1 MNISYDYKNIRL
13 LGNQRIVESRK
24 DCDVSANL
32 GNLTFAAPVMLAN
45 VKSVADINTCQ
56 ILDSNNFAYSY
67 PRIDGVDDVKNFVRF
82 ANENFK
88 VVSISIG
95 IKPEWQEFI
104 DWLVDSGYKCHI
116 ITIDSAYAFFKP
128 VAELVKY
135 VKKKLPNTF
144 LIVGNG
150 HTPEFIQWLENSG
163 ADAAKINVGV
173 SCFTAGT
180 RVLMSNGTYKNIED
194 IKVNDSV
201 IAGTGKATKVT
212 GVKLSGYKNVMSYY
226 HPRFYKRTFCT
237 HEHLHFV
244 NDFSYLASATVLSGN
259 RAVKGYNMPWTYR
272 WKSAGSLTKLDS
284 LLLPKNIEFSD
295 IINSFEFKLDDFCD
309 HNKTVLYNKEIIYP
323 SYNLGFLIGAFLGDG
338 TAQTVISERTLK
350 NGVVSRNTTHNLNY
364 TFNYHELDLAE
375 KVNSAMK
382 DVFHVSAK
390 IECPNSNQHKRN
402 THIVRINCA
411 PISKFFQQFYNEKS
425 EKYIPEKYFVNNKDY
440 LEGILDGIYLSD
452 GNDKYGGRNIVNTS
466 EVLLEQIAI
475 SCYLA
480 KGFFP
485 SISQP
490 HKKYTTIL
498 KDGREI
504 IPRKNAY
511 NLYYSKH
518 YYTKYFNDD
527 YFTFTALD
535 ITNNALDGRAVPVYD
550 IEVECESSSFIANNV
565 IVHNSVCK
573 TANFTGFSNSTV
585 SQLEKCAAAAK
596 NILIFADGGLSIDE
610 TDDSVNLGDISKAV
624 RFGADFVFTS
634 APFARCSDSIVQK
647 NGFYSGNSTAE
658 MKGYSDNIEGTLI
671 KVKDSGLTLEQM
683 TVRIVES
690 LQSSVSYA
698 GGNTLEALRY
708 VDYEV
713 VL

>member
-1 MNISYDYKNIRL
+1 
-13 LGNQRIVESRK
+13 
-24 DCDVSANL
+24 
-32 GNLTFAAPVMLAN
+32 MLAN

-163 ADAAKINVGV
+163 ADAAKIFVGT
-173 SCFTAGT
+173 S
-180 RVLMSNGTYKNIED
+180 
-194 IKVNDSV
+194 
-201 IAGTGKATKVT
+201 
-212 GVKLSGYKNVMSYY
+212 
-226 HPRFYKRTFCT
+226 
-237 HEHLHFV
+237 
-244 NDFSYLASATVLSGN
+244 
-259 RAVKGYNMPWTYR
+259 
-272 WKSAGSLTKLDS
+272 
-284 LLLPKNIEFSD
+284 
-295 IINSFEFKLDDFCD
+295 
-309 HNKTVLYNKEIIYP
+309 
-323 SYNLGFLIGAFLGDG
+323 
-338 TAQTVISERTLK
+338 
-350 NGVVSRNTTHNLNY
+350 
-364 TFNYHELDLAE
+364 
-375 KVNSAMK
+375 
-382 DVFHVSAK
+382 K
-390 IECPNSNQHKRN
+390 I
-402 THIVRINCA
+402 
-411 PISKFFQQFYNEKS
+411 
-425 EKYIPEKYFVNNKDY
+425 
-440 LEGILDGIYLSD
+440 
-452 GNDKYGGRNIVNTS
+452 
-466 EVLLEQIAI
+466 
-475 SCYLA
+475 
-480 KGFFP
+480 
-485 SISQP
+485 
-490 HKKYTTIL
+490 
-498 KDGREI
+498 
-504 IPRKNAY
+504 
-511 NLYYSKH
+511 
-518 YYTKYFNDD
+518 
-527 YFTFTALD
+527 
-535 ITNNALDGRAVPVYD
+535 
-550 IEVECESSSFIANNV
+550 
-565 IVHNSVCK
+565 CK